1 MKQFNHPTTAWVVSS
16 EKHIWGFSI
25 ETEVQ
30 GRDCIPSQLYPED
43 RPAFNQ
49 LACKDRDPGCAP
61 LWALHHL
68 LIVLLG
74 IKEDSFSFSSS
85 SPPPPLWK
93 RRESA
98 HLHWSSSLMRSPSP
112 AMSSQ
117 KADCCHLFWRYKV
130 HWGPSFSCYNQYWAQ
145 TTAEFALGRVLLEK
159 FNRS

>member
-85 SPPPPLWK
+85 SPPPPTLEK
-93 RRESA
+93 TRISPFALVLLINEVSFTCHVLTKSRLLPFVLKVQSALRSFLLMLQSVLSTDNSRVCPRESFT
-98 HLHWSSSLMRSPSP
+98 R
-112 AMSSQ
+112 
-117 KADCCHLFWRYKV
+117 
-130 HWGPSFSCYNQYWAQ
+130 
-145 TTAEFALGRVLLEK
+145 EI
-159 FNRS
+159 